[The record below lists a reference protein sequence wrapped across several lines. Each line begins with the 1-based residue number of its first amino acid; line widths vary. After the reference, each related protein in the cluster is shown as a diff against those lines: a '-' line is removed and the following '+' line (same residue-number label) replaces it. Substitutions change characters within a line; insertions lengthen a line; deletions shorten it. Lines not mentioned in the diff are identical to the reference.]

1 MEFLQRTIEVNVE
14 VSFVV
19 HINSLQNEFQSLRET
34 PRDEIGG
41 TRTWS

>member
-19 HINSLQNEFQSLRET
+19 HINSLQDESQSPRET
-34 PRDEIGG
+34 L
-41 TRTWS
+41 